1 MYVACI
7 LKLIIMK
14 KKKNKL
20 LTYETQVHAKMF
32 LDCLDWIKQK
42 KKN

>member
-7 LKLIIMK
+7 LKLIIMR
-14 KKKNKL
+14 KKNKL

-32 LDCLDWIKQK
+32 LDCLDWIKHK
-42 KKN
+42 KK